1 MSDKTNTVVR
11 PMYVGARDIQTRTIS
26 GLAEATGNGATTG
39 LTPSG
44 ILSAPIDGSGVYGV
58 PGVELYCES
67 GDGIIAD
74 VLFYSATGAL
84 VASNLVADTRSNY
97 DPYGTS
103 GSGRAEYYTDTGVD
117 VVRLFNI
124 HNDPLA
130 PIAYIRYAASLVP
143 PEQVGKFS
151 VKPNGSK
158 LWRFK

>member
-1 MSDKTNTVVR
+1 MNTVVR

-44 ILSAPIDGSGVYGV
+44 VLSAPINGDGIYGV

-67 GDGIIAD
+67 GNGIIVE
-74 VLFYSATGAL
+74 VLFYSSTGAL
-84 VASNLVADTRSNY
+84 VESKHIADTRSNY
-97 DPYGTS
+97 VHYGTS
-103 GSGRAEYYTDTGVD
+103 GSGRAQYYSDTGETIT
-117 VVRLFNI
+117 RLV
-124 HNDPLA
+124 PLTPSG
-130 PIAYIRYAASLVP
+130 PIAYIRYAASLTP

-151 VKPNGSK
+151 VKPNGTT